1 MPVWEG
7 TSKLPVGIEAQSNSG
22 GAPPTA
28 LFAASCPILEM
39 KNVSKRFPGVVALRD
54 VALRVL
60 KGEIHGLVGENGAG
74 KSTLIKILSGAHH
87 ADEGEI
93 EIDGQSIS
101 RPTPLQMLDRGI
113 AVIYQETMLA
123 PHLSVAENLW
133 LGRLPTRFGLIDWRE
148 VHRRSADVLARLG
161 FVLDPTARVSEL
173 SVAQRQMVEIAGAL
187 SRNARI
193 VVLDEPSAV
202 LGGRELEKL
211 FEIIRRLSKDGV
223 SFIYISHRLQEV
235 FAICDRVT
243 VLRDGQVVGTK
254 ATAEL
259 DSQTLI
265 SMMVGRRL
273 ADIYPQR
280 NRRAGEI
287 LLAVEKLN
295 RKGIL
300 SDIDID
306 VKQGE
311 ILGICGLAGSGR
323 SELLRALVGADPS
336 ECRSYHLR
344 GKLFRMTGP
353 RAANRNGLCL
363 LPEDRKSEGCFL
375 PQTVAFNVT
384 ISGLERVRKYALLNQ
399 RQEES
404 VVGALVRRL
413 DIKTPS
419 SDSRIDQLS
428 GGNQQKCMIARS
440 LNARSSILLVD
451 EPTRGVDVGAKREIY
466 KLLARLA
473 DDEGAAI
480 IMVSSELPEIL
491 GLSDR
496 IIVMRDGCMA
506 GQFAREEATEEIL
519 MAAAL
524 GMNAAEIAA

>member
-1 MPVWEG
+1 MV
-7 TSKLPVGIEAQSNSG
+7 PVGVEAPSNTG

-28 LFAASCPILEM
+28 PFAASCPILEM
-39 KNVSKRFPGVVALRD
+39 KNVSKRFPGVVALLD

-87 ADEGEI
+87 ADDGEI

-133 LGRLPTRFGLIDWRE
+133 LGRLPTRLGLIDWRE
-148 VHRRSADVLARLG
+148 VHRRSAEVLARLG
-161 FVLDPTARVSEL
+161 FVLDPTARVSDL

-193 VVLDEPSAV
+193 VVLDEPSAA

-243 VLRDGQVVGTK
+243 VLRDGQVVATK

-280 NRRAGEI
+280 YRRAGEI

-311 ILGICGLAGSGR
+311 ILGICGLAGSG
-323 SELLRALVGADPS
+323 VQNCCG
-336 ECRSYHLR
+336 H
-344 GKLFRMTGP
+344 
-353 RAANRNGLCL
+353 
-363 LPEDRKSEGCFL
+363 
-375 PQTVAFNVT
+375 
-384 ISGLERVRKYALLNQ
+384 
-399 RQEES
+399 
-404 VVGALVRRL
+404 
-413 DIKTPS
+413 
-419 SDSRIDQLS
+419 
-428 GGNQQKCMIARS
+428 
-440 LNARSSILLVD
+440 
-451 EPTRGVDVGAKREIY
+451 
-466 KLLARLA
+466 LLAP
-473 DDEGAAI
+473 I
-480 IMVSSELPEIL
+480 HPN
-491 GLSDR
+491 
-496 IIVMRDGCMA
+496 A
-506 GQFAREEATEEIL
+506 GVITFAE
-519 MAAAL
+519 
-524 GMNAAEIAA
+524 N

>member
-1 MPVWEG
+1 M
-7 TSKLPVGIEAQSNSG
+7 SVGVGGQSDSR
-22 GAPPTA
+22 
-28 LFAASCPILEM
+28 AASPSGALGHPILEM
-39 KNVSKRFPGVVALRD
+39 KNVSKRFPGVVALQGVD
-54 VALRVL
+54 LCVMP
-60 KGEIHGLVGENGAG
+60 GEIHGLVGENGAG

-87 ADEGEI
+87 ADSGEI
-93 EIDGQSIS
+93 KIEGQPIS
-101 RPTPLQMLDRGI
+101 RPTPLQMLECGI

-133 LGRLPTRFGLIDWRE
+133 LGRLPKTRLGLVDWRE
-148 VHRRSADVLARLG
+148 THRRSADVLARLG
-161 FVLDPTARVSEL
+161 FTLDPHARVSDL

-202 LGGRELEKL
+202 LGGAELEKL
-211 FEIIRRLSKDGV
+211 FEIIRRLSGEGV

-235 FAICDRVT
+235 FLICDRVT
-243 VLRDGQVVGTK
+243 VLRDGLVVGAK

-259 DSQTLI
+259 DSQMLI

-280 NRRAGEI
+280 NRRVGET
-287 LLAVEKLN
+287 LLAVEGLN
-295 RKGIL
+295 RRGVL
-300 SDIDID
+300 YDIDID

-336 ECRSYHLR
+336 ACRSYQLC
-344 GKLFRMTGP
+344 GKLFRMSGP
-353 RAANRNGLCL
+353 RAAIRNGLCL

-384 ISGLERVRKYALLNQ
+384 ISGLDKIRRHALLN
-399 RQEES
+399 RRSEDE
-404 VVGALVRRL
+404 VVGGLVRRL
-413 DIKTPS
+413 NIKTPG
-419 SDSRIDQLS
+419 SDARVDQLS

-440 LNARSSILLVD
+440 LNARSTILLVD

-466 KLLARLA
+466 QLLARLA

-496 IIVMRDGCMA
+496 IIVMRDGRLA
-506 GQFAREEATEEIL
+506 GRFTREEATEEVL

-524 GMNAAEIAA
+524 GMNAAVRAA